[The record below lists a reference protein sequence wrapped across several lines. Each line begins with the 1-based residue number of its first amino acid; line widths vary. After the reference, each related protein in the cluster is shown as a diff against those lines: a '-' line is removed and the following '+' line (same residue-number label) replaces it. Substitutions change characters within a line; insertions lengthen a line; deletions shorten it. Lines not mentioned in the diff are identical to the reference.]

1 MSLVMNVI
9 SRVGAGMQKT
19 TEGEQNI
26 CYFLRIFLE
35 YKWSLIKI
43 EFFSIIIAILYCYC
57 IIMLLLLY
65 CYVIQCCLYLL
76 LQTAIKLKF
85 FIPFYFKV

>member
-1 MSLVMNVI
+1 MNVI

-43 EFFSIIIAILYCYC
+43 EFFSIIIAILYCYY
-57 IIMLLLLY
+57 IIML
-65 CYVIQCCLYLL
+65 CYTVLSLSIATNCYK
-76 LQTAIKLKF
+76 TEI
-85 FIPFYFKV
+85 FYSFLF

>member
-1 MSLVMNVI
+1 MNVI
-9 SRVGAGMQKT
+9 SRLGAGMQKT

-35 YKWSLIKI
+35 YKWSLSKI

-57 IIMLLLLY
+57 IIML
-65 CYVIQCCLYLL
+65 CYTVLSLSI
-76 LQTAIKLKF
+76 AINCYKTE
-85 FIPFYFKV
+85 IFYSFLF

>member
-1 MSLVMNVI
+1 MNVI

-19 TEGEQNI
+19 TKGEQNI

-57 IIMLLLLY
+57 ISML
-65 CYVIQCCLYLL
+65 CYTVLSLSIATNCYK
-76 LQTAIKLKF
+76 TEI
-85 FIPFYFKV
+85 FYSFLF

>member
-1 MSLVMNVI
+1 MNLI
-9 SRVGAGMQKT
+9 SRLGAGMQKT

-57 IIMLLLLY
+57 ISML
-65 CYVIQCCLYLL
+65 CYTVLSL
-76 LQTAIKLKF
+76 
-85 FIPFYFKV
+85 FIATNCYKTEIFYSFLF

>member
-1 MSLVMNVI
+1 MNVI

-57 IIMLLLLY
+57 IIML
-65 CYVIQCCLYLL
+65 CYAVLSLS
-76 LQTAIKLKF
+76 TAINCYKTE
-85 FIPFYFKV
+85 IFYSFLF

>member
-1 MSLVMNVI
+1 MNVI
-9 SRVGAGMQKT
+9 SRLGAGMQKT

-57 IIMLLLLY
+57 IIML
-65 CYVIQCCLYLL
+65 CYTVLSLS
-76 LQTAIKLKF
+76 TATNCYKTEI
-85 FIPFYFKV
+85 FYSFLF